1 MQQLEQRAPI
11 ITNDYGLILPHQ
23 VEPFRAWLKRN
34 GCVTKDGGAGQFFH
48 VKTALGWAPVQR
60 GARNKVVTPLALRPV
75 ISDFQSARPAPA
87 FSSPDNILVQVAEP
101 ACAPIAAND
110 VPASSRVLS
119 LAGKTGS
126 VPSTSSAP
134 AAEADAPC
142 VSVAENDALYL
153 SDLRDDFAVHAYLP
167 MKKDEPLH
175 DYALRRWEF
184 ASLMVQLR
192 STPGR
197 G

>member
-11 ITNDYGLILPHQ
+11 ITNDYGLIQPHQ
-23 VEPFRAWLKRN
+23 VDSFRAWLDRS

-48 VKTALGWAPVQR
+48 VKTSLGWAPVQR
-60 GARNKVVTPLALRPV
+60 GARNKVVTPLALRVV
-75 ISDFQSARPAPA
+75 IGDYTKSMPRPASPA
-87 FSSPDNILVQVAEP
+87 AVNILVQAAEP
-101 ACAPIAAND
+101 SCAQTAAND
-110 VPASSRVLS
+110 APVASRVLT
-119 LAGKTGS
+119 LAGKNSGGQHST
-126 VPSTSSAP
+126 PSPAP
-134 AAEADAPC
+134 APATEDD
-142 VSVAENDALYL
+142 SLYL